1 MVRYEYESTLGRN
14 ENRGKKQQTTVNSNK
29 TPECAIYNM
38 LYVNGLKPLEMQRLN
53 FQYIQPSLYR
63 ACKSVTDLWASK
75 ILSPSVTG

>member
-1 MVRYEYESTLGRN
+1 
-14 ENRGKKQQTTVNSNK
+14 
-29 TPECAIYNM
+29 M